1 MSDAGGLIEAGGLA
15 KPSGDESVHRVV
27 RSRYRGRDYFLRRVL
42 LVADMLG
49 LWLAVGVAMA
59 ISGERSAT
67 FADSLW
73 ILPTLPAWAFLFR
86 TYGLYRHPIR
96 RFEPTYLDDVS
107 ALFHALVIGTLGLWL
122 FYKVMPPPQ
131 LNLEEVVIFGMLAL
145 PLIATLRAAA
155 RVVNLRIQ
163 GPERVFVVAPLEDV
177 KVLGRKLHNHPE
189 YEMELVGA
197 VTGEGASEELDLP
210 LSASLEDIER
220 LLASHRIDHLVVEL
234 DSRYMAQGKVV
245 ELMRACHREGVR
257 FGAFPKE
264 KQLLLPGVEINHVEG
279 MGFLSYHPPVLSR
292 TSAAMKR
299 GMDVAVSAL
308 LLALFALP
316 MALIAAAI
324 KLDSKGTVLYKQVR
338 VGKHG
343 ERFLLFK
350 FRTMVPDADR
360 MDAEL
365 MARSVDPDWLVIDDD
380 PRVTRV
386 GRFLRHRQPR
396 RAAAAVERAEGGDEP
411 GGAAAAERA
420 GRRGSAR
427 LGAPPARPRPGGDR
441 LLAGA
446 RPQRHPL
453 PGDGRDRLRLRGEL
467 VDPAGPEAAGP
478 DHPGGAATPR
488 GELSSARKPG
498 REPIAPFPGTGL
510 EERLPSAR
518 MSGDFAEVYDEQ
530 VWNVYGFFAYRVS
543 CRSDAEDLTQHTFER
558 ALRAWSRFDPQRAPV
573 GVWLLAIARNLLVD
587 HYRAGASSRH
597 RSVDE
602 VDEENLGSEEAE
614 PDLGIDPELAAALAL
629 LSPRDREIIALRFGA
644 DLTGPEIAELTGL
657 SLANV
662 QQILS
667 RSLRRLRTA
676 LDATTSTEEVNR
688 SRASAE

>member
-42 LVADMLG
+42 LIADMLG

-86 TYGLYRHPIR
+86 TYGLYRRPIR

-177 KVLGRKLHNHPE
+177 KVLRRKLRNHPE

-210 LSASLEDIER
+210 LSASLDDIEP
-220 LLASHRIDHLVVEL
+220 LLASHRDRPPRRPARLQVHAAGEGGGADAGLPPGRGSGSAPSPRRSSCCCRG
-234 DSRYMAQGKVV
+234 SRSTTSRGWVSS
-245 ELMRACHREGVR
+245 
-257 FGAFPKE
+257 PT
-264 KQLLLPGVEINHVEG
+264 
-279 MGFLSYHPPVLSR
+279 SPPVLSR

-316 MALIAAAI
+316 MALIALAI
-324 KLDSKGTVLYKQVR
+324 KLDSKGTVLYRQVR

-360 MDAEL
+360 MDDEL
-365 MARSVDPDWLVIDDD
+365 MARSVDPDWLVMDED

-386 GRFLRHRQPR
+386 GRFLRRRSLDELPQLWNVLRGEMSLVGPR
-396 RAAAAVERAEGGDEP
+396 PLSERDDEGG
-411 GGAAAAERA
+411 
-420 GRRGSAR
+420 AR

-467 VDPAGPEAAGP
+467 VDLAGPEAAGP

-602 VDEENLGSEEAE
+602 VDDENLGSEEAE
-614 PDLGIDPELAAALAL
+614 PDLGIEPELAAALAL
-629 LSPRDREIIALRFGA
+629 LSPRDREIIALRFG
-644 DLTGPEIAELTGL
+644 G
-657 SLANV
+657 
-662 QQILS
+662 
-667 RSLRRLRTA
+667 
-676 LDATTSTEEVNR
+676 
-688 SRASAE
+688 